1 MRSKTSQIQ
10 KNLIISSMTTFYDI
24 CVDQAQVAAKHEGL
38 EHETRHINVLSRAQ
52 VLHVL
57 QQLGLDQHCEQCT
70 QQAKF

>member
-1 MRSKTSQIQ
+1 MMESCEVKDFTDPEEPDYIQ
-10 KNLIISSMTTFYDI
+10 YDNI
-24 CVDQAQVAAKHEGL
+24 L
-38 EHETRHINVLSRAQ
+38 RYINVLSRAQ